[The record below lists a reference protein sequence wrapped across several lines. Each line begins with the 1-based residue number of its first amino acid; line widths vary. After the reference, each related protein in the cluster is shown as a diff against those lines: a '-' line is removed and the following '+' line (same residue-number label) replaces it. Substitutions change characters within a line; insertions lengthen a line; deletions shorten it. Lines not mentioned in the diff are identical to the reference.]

1 MELQPPCY
9 TLRDNYVAI
18 ASMEKYLLGLYYIRS
33 SRPFDPSSLCAVGE
47 NSCQVFVEEQPDCDV
62 VE

>member
-1 MELQPPCY
+1 MSAKGEGEQ
-9 TLRDNYVAI
+9 DQDKN
-18 ASMEKYLLGLYYIRS
+18 ASSYLKQIGKKKHNS
-33 SRPFDPSSLCAVGE
+33 EE

>member
-9 TLRDNYVAI
+9 TKRGNYVAI

-33 SRPFDPSSLCAVGE
+33 SRPFAPSSLCAVGE